1 MISLPSN
8 VDNKISSAIRYCAN
22 IHLCINFTQ
31 FEMTMVYIVDTN
43 SCLIR
48 HFKYTCRPVLKRLPE
63 Q

>member
-31 FEMTMVYIVDTN
+31 FLDDYGIYISLTQTAV
-43 SCLIR
+43 
-48 HFKYTCRPVLKRLPE
+48 
-63 Q
+63 